1 MGECELID
9 KCVFFNTI
17 SGDETSIVDDMKVK
31 YCKNNNLNCARYM
44 ISLALGPEAVPEDL
58 FPDQKDKA
66 YEIISS
72 S

>member
-1 MGECELID
+1 
-9 KCVFFNTI
+9 
-17 SGDETSIVDDMKVK
+17 
-31 YCKNNNLNCARYM
+31 M